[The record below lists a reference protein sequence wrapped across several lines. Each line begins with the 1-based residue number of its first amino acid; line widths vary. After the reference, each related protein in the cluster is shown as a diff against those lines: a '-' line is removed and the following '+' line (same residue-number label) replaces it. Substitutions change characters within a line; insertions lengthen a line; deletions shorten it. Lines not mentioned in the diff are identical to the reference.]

1 MGETGRDGRTVR
13 PDRPGL
19 LGTITIPR
27 SPAEVATARRF
38 VARTLG
44 DRPQASTAVLLASE
58 AVTNAVV
65 HTDGPDVTVVLVET
79 PGGVR
84 LEVTDHG
91 AKTVP
96 TLHDGDDLRED
107 GRGVLLLRCLSTR
120 CGFHA
125 DERGLTVWF
134 EL

>member
-1 MGETGRDGRTVR
+1 MR

-19 LGTITIPR
+19 LGSLTISR

-38 VARTLG
+38 VTRTLG
-44 DRPQASTAVLLASE
+44 DHPRTPTAVLLASE

-65 HTDGPDVTVVLVET
+65 HTDGPDVTIVIT
-79 PGGVR
+79 RTTGGVR

-96 TLHDGDDLRED
+96 TQHDGDDLRED
-107 GRGVLLLRCLSTR
+107 GRGVLLLRRLSTR